1 MSSAALRRALHL
13 AAAGLL
19 LVAAFGSWELFRVT
33 VFSVAA
39 LAAILETMRLGR
51 PAFRDFLARQ
61 VPAFRPGERSRPS
74 GALWLAFG
82 LAAAAFFPPQAAA
95 VGVLAGTL
103 GDPAA
108 SLVGSRFGG
117 GKSKSWAGSA
127 AAFGVI
133 TLAALACHV
142 GWRAALVAGLV
153 GAALERWSPPLDDNL
168 IVAPGVALVVRL
180 LA

>member
-1 MSSAALRRALHL
+1 MRTATFRRAMHA

-19 LVAAFGSWELFRVT
+19 LVAALGSWELFRVT
-33 VFSVAA
+33 VFALAA
-39 LAAILETMRLGR
+39 LAAILETMRLSR
-51 PAFRDFLARQ
+51 PGFRDFLARQ
-61 VPAFRPGERSRPS
+61 VPAFRPGERSHPS

-82 LAAAAFFPPQAAA
+82 LAAAAFFPAQAAT

-108 SLVGSRFGG
+108 SLVGSRLGG

-127 AAFGVI
+127 AAFVVI
-133 TLAALACHV
+133 TLAALACHA
-142 GWRAALVAGLV
+142 GWRAALAAGLV

-168 IVAPGVALVVRL
+168 VIAPGVALVVRL

>member
-1 MSSAALRRALHL
+1 VSPTALRRALHA

-19 LVAAFGSWELFRVT
+19 LVAWLGSWELFRVT
-33 VFSVAA
+33 VFAVAA
-39 LAAILETMRLGR
+39 LAAILETIRLGR
-51 PAFRDFLARQ
+51 PEFREFLARQ
-61 VPAFRPGERSRPS
+61 IPAFRPGEQRRPS

-82 LAAAAFFPPQAAA
+82 LAAAAFFPPQAGV
-95 VGVLAGTL
+95 VGVLAATL

-117 GKSKSWAGSA
+117 GKAKSWAGSA

-133 TLAALACHV
+133 TLAALAGHV
-142 GWRAALVAGLV
+142 GWRTALVAGLV

-168 IVAPGVALVVRL
+168 VVAPGVALVVRL

>member
-1 MSSAALRRALHL
+1 MSPAAIRRAMHV

-19 LVAAFGSWELFRVT
+19 LVAVLGSWELFRVT
-33 VFSVAA
+33 VFAIAA
-39 LAAILETMRLGR
+39 LAAILETMRLSR
-51 PAFRDFLARQ
+51 PRFRDFLARQ
-61 VPAFRPGERSRPS
+61 VPAFRPGERSHPS

-82 LAAAAFFPPQAAA
+82 LAAAVFFPPQAAV

-117 GKSKSWAGSA
+117 GKSKSWVGSL
-127 AAFGVI
+127 AAFGMI
-133 TLAALACHV
+133 TLSALACHV
-142 GWRAALVAGLV
+142 GWWAAPAAGLV

-168 IVAPGVALVVRL
+168 VVAPGVALVVRL